1 MKAVIKGMFNMFDRF
16 RNSLRPGPP
25 TVAALLL
32 PLLGAGAVH
41 AADSA
46 PVLGKSGDIYH
57 VTVGSYGELFPDGA
71 EAPADAEVLRLEA
84 RRGSGTVERYL
95 VPGSE
100 ADDSDRT
107 PSLSF
112 DASTGRLHVVWSSD
126 DASTLTRINLASFDG
141 SEWSETIEVSGNI
154 YSTKSAPRLA
164 VTHDR
169 FELAEASSKRSSTR
183 TVLHVVWSEDTSAG
197 ERVMYA
203 PVVLVDG
210 ELASTWRRVHRLND
224 YVSQDL
230 VDRPFSGAVPA
241 SLLTA
246 PTVDAAS
253 ESNAVVIGFADSG
266 SGALV
271 QLEIAVPAAELAE
284 LADSLADYLDSSNLC
299 QRIEN
304 EGASA
309 ITSVAQGARHRI
321 VIVGRR
327 IRARARGYLADDVR
341 NVLVERAPQLC
352 QDGGLAGVSSAA
364 RHRIVIVGARVQEGD
379 LVERIEAGDSH
390 VLLAAAQPVGD
401 GYVQHLARLQ
411 VKSERAAPAIGEGRP
426 TIFVSP
432 TGTGAVVAWESGS
445 SLTYVENDPET
456 GTWSEPFTLVL
467 GDDLSRSAA
476 YLILRERARSLE

>member
-1 MKAVIKGMFNMFDRF
+1 MKETCTKFLGDT
-16 RNSLRPGPP
+16 RPGRA
-25 TVAALLL
+25 TMAALLAL
-32 PLLGAGAVH
+32 LLGASSLQAVS
-41 AADSA
+41 SA
-46 PVLGKSGDIYH
+46 PVLGKSGDVYQ

-169 FELAEASSKRSSTR
+169 FELAEAISGRSSTR

-224 YVSQDL
+224 YVSQNL
-230 VDRPFSGAVPA
+230 VDHPFSGAVPA
-241 SLLTA
+241 SLLAT

-253 ESNAVVIGFADSG
+253 ESNAVVIGFADIA

-271 QLEIAVPAAELAE
+271 QLELAVPAAELAE
-284 LADSLADYLDSSNLC
+284 LAERVADHLKSTNLC
-299 QRIEN
+299 QRIDDE
-304 EGASA
+304 ESDAV
-309 ITSVAQGARHRI
+309 TSVAEAARVHI
-321 VIVGRR
+321 VLVGRR
-327 IRARARGYLADDVR
+327 IRSRVLAPLAQDVKS
-341 NVLVERAPQLC
+341 VLMERAADLC
-352 QDGGLAGVSSAA
+352 AENGLAGLASAA
-364 RHRIVIVGARVQEGD
+364 RVHIVLVGARSQEGD

-411 VKSERAAPAIGEGRP
+411 VKSERAVPAIGEGQP

-432 TGTGAVVAWESGS
+432 TGTGAVVAWESAS
-445 SLTYVENDPET
+445 SLTYAENDPET
-456 GTWSEPFTLVL
+456 GAWSEPFTLVL

-476 YLILRERARSLE
+476 YSILRERARSLE